1 MFKCLLLIFPLLIA
15 ENGNDGILNNPEP
28 KPLKEFL
35 DDYHPPSTA
44 NMNLTVISVSVIQK
58 NGQPVH
64 ILKLSNE
71 EVFLIHPNYVDIAE
85 GWVLGPEVEV
95 AMSKKIEGYPYKITR
110 KGNPSSVY
118 ARKYIEE
125 PLSNP

>member
-1 MFKCLLLIFPLLIA
+1 MFRCLVLIFPLLIA
-15 ENGNDGILNNPEP
+15 ENENDGILNGPEP
-28 KPLKEFL
+28 KPLQEFL
-35 DDYHPPSTA
+35 DEYHPPSTG
-44 NMNLTVISVSVIQK
+44 NIILTVISVSVIQK

-71 EVFLIHPNYVDIAE
+71 EVFVIHPNYVDIAE

-95 AMSKKIEGYPYKITR
+95 TMSKKIEGYPYKITR

-118 ARKYIEE
+118 GRKYIEDS
-125 PLSNP
+125 LSIP